1 MFLYIFQL
9 IGETCNNERHQHLET
24 FVEELLDE
32 NKRLKVE
39 VDSLRKTIVNMQ
51 GKLRFILYIYIV
63 LSSTR
68 PNAHLVLGV

>member
-24 FVEELLDE
+24 FVDELLEE

-51 GKLRFILYIYIV
+51 GKLQFTSTHIYTHLYAQ
-63 LSSTR
+63 T
-68 PNAHLVLGV
+68 HLLLNV